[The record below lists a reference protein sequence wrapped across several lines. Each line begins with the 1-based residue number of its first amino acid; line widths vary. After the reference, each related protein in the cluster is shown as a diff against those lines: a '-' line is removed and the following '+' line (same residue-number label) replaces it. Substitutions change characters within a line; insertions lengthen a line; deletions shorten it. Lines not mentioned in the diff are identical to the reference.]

1 MCRGQRGRHA
11 NQIAAF
17 DFWGM
22 PGLIYLT
29 LHTAESTLIGGV
41 VLPSAVSNLPLPL
54 STLISFY
61 LFFCFLIFGAFKKY
75 RPGRSWKLVEFCF
88 APPLPHICHK
98 VFVQEGGGLVRF

>member
-1 MCRGQRGRHA
+1 MGGGQRGRHA

-17 DFWGM
+17 DFWEM

-61 LFFCFLIFGAFKKY
+61 LFFCFLIFGAFKNI
-75 RPGRSWKLVEFCF
+75 GRVEVGNSWNSVS
-88 APPLPHICHK
+88 PPLSVIK
-98 VFVQEGGGLVRF
+98 YLFKSGGGVRF

>member
-29 LHTAESTLIGGV
+29 LHTAESTLIGGGDS
-41 VLPSAVSNLPLPL
+41 SAFGSIKSPPPPKYSNK
-54 STLISFY
+54 F
-61 LFFCFLIFGAFKKY
+61 LFILLFSYFWSL
-75 RPGRSWKLVEFCF
+75 
-88 APPLPHICHK
+88 
-98 VFVQEGGGLVRF
+98 

>member
-41 VLPSAVSNLPLPL
+41 VIYSFVFLFLEPLKNIGRVEVGNSWNSVSPPL
-54 STLISFY
+54 SVIKS
-61 LFFCFLIFGAFKKY
+61 LFK
-75 RPGRSWKLVEFCF
+75 RW
-88 APPLPHICHK
+88 
-98 VFVQEGGGLVRF
+98 GGW